1 MTQFE
6 LSYLFQLGIDN
17 LFEASTAFLG
27 ITSAVFVAVHTA
39 RNSLNL
45 YLVFGIIII
54 YTTAAMTSALSMLA
68 VSDRLTKVAADVT
81 SVASAT
87 GATLQATEAY
97 SADLWPYGSDYMTVI
112 FWIILWASAVF

>member
-27 ITSAVFVAVHTA
+27 ITSAIFVAVHTA

>member
-1 MTQFE
+1 
-6 LSYLFQLGIDN
+6 
-17 LFEASTAFLG
+17 
-27 ITSAVFVAVHTA
+27 VAVHTA